1 MTPLKPVTLAARRAK
16 RPAQRRPS
24 SASSETSLPLPFRAR
39 VRRPGPAPAGSR
51 AAAAGPTRDRIFQA
65 AAATFS
71 LHGFDGVAVED
82 VARVAGVN
90 KAMIYY
96 HFRNKQGLYRDVVR
110 DILRAMGAALTEIA
124 GREGPATAKIEQFV
138 LAAAKLREERP
149 WFPPIMLREM
159 SAGGPR
165 LDAETLTLMKAVFVA
180 FRSILEA
187 GVASQEFRRVNPVLA
202 YVTIMGTLM
211 MNAARERAAAEPGR
225 THMPM
230 FAPVDRREL
239 VAHIQDTA
247 LRMLA
252 KDPGR

>member
-1 MTPLKPVTLAARRAK
+1 MTPAKPVVLVARRAK
-16 RPAQRRPS
+16 RPAPRRS
-24 SASSETSLPLPFRAR
+24 SPPPAPADASAPLPFRA
-39 VRRPGPAPAGSR
+39 RRPGPAPAKAR
-51 AAAAGPTRDRIFQA
+51 TTAPGPTRDRVFQA
-65 AAATFS
+65 AATTFS
-71 LHGFDGVAVED
+71 THGFDGVAVED
-82 VARVAGVN
+82 IARVAGVN

-96 HFRNKQGLYRDVVR
+96 HFRNKHGLYREVVR
-110 DILRAMGAALTEIA
+110 DILRAMGGALTEIA
-124 GREGPATAKIEQFV
+124 GRDGPATTKIEQFV
-138 LAAAKLREERP
+138 QTAAKLREERP

-165 LDAETLTLMKAVFVA
+165 LDAETLALMRAVFVA

-202 YVTIMGTLM
+202 YITIMGTLM

-225 THMPM
+225 THLPM

-252 KDPGR
+252 RDPVR

>member
-1 MTPLKPVTLAARRAK
+1 
-16 RPAQRRPS
+16 
-24 SASSETSLPLPFRAR
+24 
-39 VRRPGPAPAGSR
+39 
-51 AAAAGPTRDRIFQA
+51 
-65 AAATFS
+65 
-71 LHGFDGVAVED
+71 
-82 VARVAGVN
+82 VN

-96 HFRNKQGLYRDVVR
+96 HFRNKHGLYREVVH
-110 DILRAMGAALTEIA
+110 DILRAMGGALTEIA
-124 GREGPATAKIEQFV
+124 SREGPATAKIEQFV
-138 LAAAKLREERP
+138 QTAAKLREERP

-165 LDAETLTLMKAVFVA
+165 LDAETLTLMRTVFLA

-187 GVASQEFRRVNPVLA
+187 GIASQEFRRVNPVLA
-202 YVTIMGTLM
+202 YITIMGTLM

-225 THMPM
+225 THLPM

-252 KDPGR
+252 KDVSR